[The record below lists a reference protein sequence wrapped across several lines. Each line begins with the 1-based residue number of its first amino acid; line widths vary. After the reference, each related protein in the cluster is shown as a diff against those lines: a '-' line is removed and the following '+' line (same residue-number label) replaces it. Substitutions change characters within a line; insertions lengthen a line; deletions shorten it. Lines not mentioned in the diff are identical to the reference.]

1 MGRGGLGEGV
11 SVLRS
16 RLASSANWPGRQPRV
31 TGRYLP
37 LSSQA
42 ARHGSWPGRYLAMW
56 SWHTEVWDIV
66 APIYED
72 VKRRDPLDKEKRA
85 AANEELK
92 STGRALALPFNISW
106 LNPVA
111 TAIPKDEFS
120 VPRAAD
126 AGKYHFFKAG
136 EPLAPDQ
143 WPLGKAITIGVLQK
157 KLPDARTTGPQDYI
171 QLQNGHIIAGF
182 WWAYA
187 QALRAVASKGGSQAP
202 RAARLAVDS
211 FKNLLLK
218 CVVDVVHVS
227 NSVRLTELAFQF
239 VEDNEELRKIWVSP
253 DSGRC
258 S

>member
-1 MGRGGLGEGV
+1 MARA
-11 SVLRS
+11 VLF
-16 RLASSANWPGRQPRV
+16 N
-31 TGRYLP
+31 
-37 LSSQA
+37 
-42 ARHGSWPGRYLAMW
+42 
-56 SWHTEVWDIV
+56 V
-66 APIYED
+66 A
-72 VKRRDPLDKEKRA
+72 
-85 AANEELK
+85 
-92 STGRALALPFNISW
+92 W

-111 TAIPKDEFS
+111 SAIPKDEFS

-126 AGKYHFFKAG
+126 AGKYYFFKAG

-157 KLPDARTTGPQDYI
+157 KVPDARTAGPQDYI

-187 QALRAVASKGGSQAP
+187 QAIRALASKGGGSQAP
-202 RAARLAVDS
+202 RAARVAADS

-227 NSVRLTELAFQF
+227 NSVKLTELAFQF
-239 VEDNEELRKIWVSP
+239 VEDNEELRKTWVSP

-258 S
+258 SW